1 MNLRI
6 RQLTLGLIVI
16 YAILFIQLNV
26 VQLLRADE
34 LRSHPA
40 NTRDIVRQF
49 SEPRGEIATSDGRV
63 VARSIELEGDLARLR
78 EYPQGELYAHIT
90 GYLSLNFGASGL
102 ERRLNDE
109 LAGATTEI
117 EIKSFSDLF
126 VERDRTADVTLTI
139 NHEVQRIAK
148 AALGDRKG
156 SVVAV
161 DPRTGE
167 ILALWSWPSFD
178 PNLLSTHDLSA
189 AAMAR
194 NELLADDDKPLL
206 ARSYQE
212 RFAPGST
219 FKAVTAAAALE
230 AGAVTPTDPL
240 FEVVTEY
247 IAPQTDRPITNFG
260 LAACGGDLTEM
271 LRVSCNTG
279 FAKLG
284 VDIGADRL
292 AISARAF
299 GFNSAL
305 PIDLPDPAES
315 VFPRASF
322 FEDNVALLAQS
333 AIGQFDTAATPLQMA
348 MVAAAIAND
357 GVMMVPHVVSRITDS
372 DGELIEE
379 TRPSVLATPIGF
391 ETARQLSEML
401 ENVVQAGTASSLQL
415 PGVRVAG
422 KTGTAE
428 LGDSEGTHAWIIG
441 FAPVEAPRVAF
452 AVIVEG
458 DDSTGQ
464 LTGGAVA
471 GPIAAEVLR
480 TALEV
485 TGGG

>member
-6 RQLTLGLIVI
+6 RQLTLGLIVV
-16 YAILFIQLNV
+16 YAVLFVQLNV

-49 SEPRGEIATSDGRV
+49 GEPRGEIMTSDGKV
-63 VARSIELEGDLARLR
+63 VARSVEVEGDRDLLR
-78 EYPQGELYAHIT
+78 EYPQQDLYAHIT
-90 GYLSLNFGASGL
+90 GYLSLNFGAAGL
-102 ERRLNDE
+102 ERTLNDE

-126 VERDRTADVTLTI
+126 VERNRTADVTLTI
-139 NHEVQRIAK
+139 NHEVQRLAR

-156 SVVAV
+156 SVVAL

-178 PNLLSTHDLSA
+178 PNLFSTHDQDA
-189 AAMAR
+189 AADAR
-194 NELLADDDKPLL
+194 MELLADDNKPLL

-240 FEVVTEY
+240 FEVVAEY
-247 IAPQTDRPITNFG
+247 IAPQTDRAITNFG
-260 LAACGGDLTEM
+260 GAACGGDLTEM

-292 AISARAF
+292 AIIARAF
-299 GFNSAL
+299 GFNSAI

-322 FEDNVALLAQS
+322 FKDNIALLAQS

-357 GVMMVPHVVSRITDS
+357 GVMMTPYVVATVTDS
-372 DGELIEE
+372 DGQLIEE
-379 TRPSVLATPIGF
+379 TTPSVQGTPMGV
-391 ETARQLSEML
+391 ETARQLGEML
-401 ENVVQAGTASSLQL
+401 ESVVEAGTASSLQL
-415 PGVRVAG
+415 PGVRIAG

-428 LGDSEGTHAWIIG
+428 LGDSEATHAWIIG

-458 DDSTGQ
+458 DDSTGE

-471 GPIAAEVLR
+471 GPIAVEVLR

-485 TGGG
+485 TDRG

>member
-6 RQLTLGLIVI
+6 RQLTLGLIVM
-16 YAILFIQLNV
+16 YAILFVQLNV
-26 VQLLRADE
+26 VQLLRAEE

-49 SEPRGEIATSDGRV
+49 SEPRGEILTSDGRV
-63 VARSIELEGDLARLR
+63 IAQSVAVEGDLAQLR

-90 GYLSLNFGASGL
+90 GYVSLNFGASGL
-102 ERRLNDE
+102 ERALNDE
-109 LAGATTEI
+109 LSGATTEI

-126 VERDRTADVTLTI
+126 VERDRTADVTLTL
-139 NHEVQRIAK
+139 NHELQRVAR

-156 SVVAV
+156 SVVV
-161 DPRTGE
+161 LDPRTGE
-167 ILALWSWPSFD
+167 ILALWSWPSYD
-178 PNLLSTHDLSA
+178 PNLFSTHDLRDA
-189 AAMAR
+189 AAAR
-194 NELLADDDKPLL
+194 AELLADPNKPLL

-219 FKAVTAAAALE
+219 FKTVTAAAALE

-260 LAACGGDLTEM
+260 GAACGGDLTEM
-271 LRVSCNTG
+271 LQVSCNTG

-292 AISARAF
+292 AITARAF
-299 GFNSAL
+299 GFNRT
-305 PIDLPDPAES
+305 PTIDLPDPAES
-315 VFPRASF
+315 FFPKASF
-322 FEDNVALLAQS
+322 FENNGALLAQS
-333 AIGQFDTAATPLQMA
+333 AIGQFDTAATPVQMA

-357 GVMMVPHVVSRITDS
+357 GVMMAPHVVSQIVDS

-379 TRPSVLATPIGF
+379 TTPSVQSRPIGV

-401 ENVVQAGTASSLQL
+401 ENVVESGTASALQI

-428 LGDSEGTHAWIIG
+428 LGDSAGTHAWIIG
-441 FAPVEAPRVAF
+441 FAPVEAPRVAI
-452 AVIVEG
+452 AVIIEG
-458 DDSTGQ
+458 DDLTGE

-471 GPIAAEVLR
+471 GPVAVEVLR

-485 TGGG
+485 TDRS